1 MKWYGL
7 KEKAFNKDFWHSP
20 EGCLIILA
28 SAMPLAFTTWMT
40 LLNNFTI
47 EAAAFTGKEIGI
59 LQSLREIPGFLAFAA
74 VFLLFFMKER
84 TLAISSMLML
94 GAGVFVTG
102 HFPTAIGLYITTVI
116 MSIGFHYY
124 ETMQMSLTLQWMSK
138 DEAPRS
144 MGRQTAARSF
154 TSLIAYGMIWV
165 GFEIFDIG
173 YSWVYMAGG
182 GMCILL
188 TLYVL
193 FAMPNHQ
200 SKEEQHKKMILR
212 KRYWLF
218 YALTFMGGARRQ
230 IFVVFAGFLMVEK
243 FGYDVA
249 AITLLYVVNHAFS
262 MWLAPQVGK
271 WIAKWG
277 ERKALIVEYI
287 GLILVFGGYALTE
300 SAQVAAVLY
309 VLDHLFFAF
318 AIAQKSYFQKI
329 ANPKD
334 IASTAGVSFSINH
347 IAAVGI
353 PALFGFF
360 LWTEDPALVFY
371 AGAIMAVI
379 SLLLAFNVPDKP
391 EPGNEVRI
399 GRVDAKLIPA
409 E

>member
-7 KEKAFNKDFWHSP
+7 KEKITNKEFWHSP

-47 EAAAFTGKEIGI
+47 EKAAFTGTEIGI
-59 LQSLREIPGFLAFAA
+59 LQSLREVPGFLAFAA
-74 VFLLFFMKER
+74 VFLLLFMRER
-84 TLAISSMLML
+84 TLAITSMLLL
-94 GAGVFVTG
+94 GGGVFITG
-102 HFPTAIGLYITTVI
+102 FFPSAMGLYITTVI

-138 DEAPRS
+138 DEAPKS

-154 TSLIAYGMIWV
+154 TSLIAYAMIWIV
-165 GFEIFDIG
+165 MEFMGLD
-173 YSWVYMAGG
+173 YAWVYAAGG
-182 GMCILL
+182 GLCIML
-188 TLYVL
+188 TLYVI
-193 FAMPNHQ
+193 FALPNH
-200 SKEEQHKKMILR
+200 KPVEEQHKKMILR

-249 AITLLYVVNHAFS
+249 TITLLYLANHVIS
-262 MWLAPQVGK
+262 MWFAPKVGQ

-277 ERKALIVEYI
+277 ERRALIVEYI
-287 GLILVFGGYALTE
+287 GLILVFVGYGLTE
-300 SAQVAAVLY
+300 SAEIAAGLY

-318 AIAQKSYFQKI
+318 AIAQRSYFQKI
-329 ANPKD
+329 ADPKD

-347 IAAVGI
+347 IAAIGI
-353 PALFGFF
+353 PFLFGYF
-360 LWTEDPALVFY
+360 LWSESPAFVFY

-379 SLLLAFNVPDKP
+379 SLILALNVPHDPK
-391 EPGNEVRI
+391 EGNEVVI
-399 GRVDAKLIPA
+399 GHVKPTPVAA